1 MEWLEP
7 GQAQLIGVVG
17 STLIAL
23 SMLMNNIWRLR
34 WINLVGASTM
44 AVYGLAIGAVPVLVL
59 NLFIT
64 CVDVFYLVQL
74 DRSKDTF
81 TTLPFPD
88 ERYPYLRRFLEF
100 HREDIARYQPDFSLE
115 AIDNPKGFFILRNML
130 SVGLFVYEARG
141 ETLQVH
147 LDYVIPDYR
156 DLRNAR
162 FAYEDQREGFLDA
175 GYRHYRAT
183 STTNAHNRYLQRV
196 GFRLSVDDPSQME
209 RPI

>member
-1 MEWLEP
+1 VEWLEP
-7 GQAQLIGVVG
+7 GQAQLIGYVG

-44 AVYGLAIGAVPVLVL
+44 AIYGFAIGAVPVLAL

-100 HREDIARYQPDFSLE
+100 HGEDIAKYQPDFSLD
-115 AIDNPKGFFILRNML
+115 ALDNPKGFFILRNML
-130 SVGLFVYEARG
+130 SVGLFVYEERG
-141 ETLQVH
+141 EVLQVH

-156 DLRNAR
+156 DLRNAH
-162 FAYEDQREGFLDA
+162 FAYEDQRDGFLEA
-175 GYRHYRAT
+175 GHRQYRTT
-183 STTNAHNRYLQRV
+183 SKTNAHSRYLQRV
-196 GFRLSVDDPSQME
+196 GFRVSAGDPSQME

>member
-7 GQAQLIGVVG
+7 DQAQFIGYVG
-17 STLIAL
+17 SALIAL

-34 WINLVGASTM
+34 WINLAGASTM
-44 AVYGLAIGAVPVLVL
+44 AIYGFAIGAVPVLGL

-74 DRSKDTF
+74 DRRRDTF

-88 ERYPYLRRFLEF
+88 QRYPYLRRFLEF
-100 HREDIARYQPDFSLE
+100 HREDIAKYQPDFSLD
-115 AIDNPKGFFILRNML
+115 ALNKPRGFFILRNML
-130 SVGLFVYEARG
+130 SVGLFVYEERG

-162 FAYEDQREGFLDA
+162 FAYEDQQEGFLEA
-175 GYRHYRAT
+175 GYTHYRAT
-183 STTNAHNRYLQRV
+183 CKTNAHSRYLQRV
-196 GFRLSVDDPSQME
+196 GFRVSADDPSLME